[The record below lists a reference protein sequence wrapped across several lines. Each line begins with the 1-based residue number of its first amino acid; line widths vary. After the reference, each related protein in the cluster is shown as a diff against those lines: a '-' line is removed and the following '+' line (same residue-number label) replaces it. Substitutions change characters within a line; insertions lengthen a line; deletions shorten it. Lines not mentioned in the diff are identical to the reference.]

1 MTQYLIMCTSLTNA
15 QRSQR
20 LLERAGIN
28 ASVVKAPQGL
38 NTLGCGYSLSLYKG
52 IDEAVS
58 ILGRNNMLKGKVF
71 MRQQNFDYTEVKL

>member
-38 NTLGCGYSLSLYKG
+38 NTLGCGYSLSLYNG
-52 IDEAVS
+52 INEAIS